1 MSLQTFNTSSFDVL
15 VEAFPIAA
23 TSANRRRGADAN
35 ASSGGQPQ
43 EAGVAGRSPRVAG
56 RDHPF
61 TAPPRA
67 QRGISEVCTLYTGG
81 GRQRLEAN
89 APRRRTSTA
98 STASRR
104 RAREAPWTPH
114 ARRLPRFWRARR
126 RLDRAQ
132 AAWSVATGS
141 RSPRRAMARVGWRD
155 TRQARRLH
163 SRGALALLEP
173 PRN

>member
-43 EAGVAGRSPRVAG
+43 EAGVAGLSPRVTG
-56 RDHPF
+56 RNHPF

-81 GRQRLEAN
+81 GRRQRAAE
-89 APRRRTSTA
+89 APRRRAAAFSAA
-98 STASRR
+98 SSAP
-104 RAREAPWTPH
+104 ARKALWTPH
-114 ARRLPRFWRARR
+114 AWRLPRFWRARR
-126 RLDRAQ
+126 HLDRAQ

-141 RSPRRAMARVGWRD
+141 RSPRGAMA
-155 TRQARRLH
+155 
-163 SRGALALLEP
+163 
-173 PRN
+173 

>member
-1 MSLQTFNTSSFDVL
+1 MEAPATARGRGRMSLQTFNTSSFDVL

-43 EAGVAGRSPRVAG
+43 EAGVAGLSPRVTG
-56 RDHPF
+56 RNHPF

-81 GRQRLEAN
+81 GRQWLGAN

-104 RAREAPWTPH
+104 RARSARWT
-114 ARRLPRFWRARR
+114 
-126 RLDRAQ
+126 
-132 AAWSVATGS
+132 
-141 RSPRRAMARVGWRD
+141 RRAPRLLRE
-155 TRQARRLH
+155 RSRRCDDHDH
-163 SRGALALLEP
+163 SANGMWLGTPCRSRRAGGDLRLRAFHSSLRA
-173 PRN
+173 